1 MGLSQSE
8 RMPKAPL
15 KWIVT
20 GNLTADGAVAYL
32 KSDQSF
38 SRKVEDAQVFP
49 SKEEAEAARLLTTK
63 QEALV
68 SDPYIT
74 EVAET
79 AGKVDVLSARERI
92 RSQGPSVP
100 YGHAVAK
107 FSKTV

>member
-1 MGLSQSE
+1 
-8 RMPKAPL
+8 MPKTPL

-32 KSDQSF
+32 TANQSW
-38 SRKVEDAQVFP
+38 SRKLPEVQVFDT
-49 SKEEAEAARLLTTK
+49 KDQAEAARK
-63 QEALV
+63 QAAQQEAVV

-79 AGKVDVLSARERI
+79 AGKLDVLSTRERI
-92 RSQGPSVP
+92 RSQGPTVG
-100 YGHAVAK
+100 YGHAVAQ

>member
-1 MGLSQSE
+1 
-8 RMPKAPL
+8 MPKTPL

-20 GNLTADGAVAYL
+20 GNLTANGAVAYL
-32 KSDQSF
+32 GTDGSW
-38 SRKVEDAQVFP
+38 SRKLEQVQVFAD
-49 SKEEAEAARLLTTK
+49 KDQAETARKQALR

-79 AGKVDVLSARERI
+79 AGKLDVLSARERI
-92 RSQGPSVP
+92 RSQGPSVA